1 MMIRNYLRKTDRGN
15 TPIDI
20 IERAVDMVLNEGKII
35 TNVGILFDIPRRSL
49 KRYIDNKKKDNLINY
64 GNRMEQKI
72 RDLTLGA

>member
-1 MMIRNYLRKTDRGN
+1 MIRNYLRKTDRGN